1 MISTEPENGR
11 EVRQLWRRNLLIW
24 AALLALLFSSLVF
37 AYVPLGKITTAAGI
51 VIAFI
56 KAALVVALYME
67 LAKSNALIWLAA
79 LSGIVFLAALFS
91 LSLADVL
98 SRPT

>member
-1 MISTEPENGR
+1 
-11 EVRQLWRRNLLIW
+11 
-24 AALLALLFSSLVF
+24 
-37 AYVPLGKITTAAGI
+37 
-51 VIAFI
+51 
-56 KAALVVALYME
+56 ME